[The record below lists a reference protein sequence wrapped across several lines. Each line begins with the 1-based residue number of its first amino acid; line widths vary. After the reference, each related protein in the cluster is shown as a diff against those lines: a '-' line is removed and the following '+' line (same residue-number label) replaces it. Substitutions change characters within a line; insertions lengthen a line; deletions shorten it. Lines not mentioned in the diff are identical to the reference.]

1 MCKRFL
7 TKDYLTCNHG
17 KCCEFCV
24 ICPCIVRKVQSLWH
38 LLYVSWSSLDGLLV
52 CLLWCGFS
60 EFRMIRGSC
69 GRIARNLVDS
79 LHFSWV
85 LCRWS
90 KIWNLTRHG
99 LIYCEMRG
107 IRVIRVIGGRI
118 ERNLVDSLQFSWV
131 LCRRS
136 EIWKSITYVLIIV
149 RSVRNSHDSRAVWAN
164 RAESA

>member
-17 KCCEFCV
+17 KCCEFCI
-24 ICPCIVRKVQSLWH
+24 ICPCIARKVQSLRH
-38 LLYVSWSSLDGLLV
+38 SLYVSWSSLDGLLV

-60 EFRMIRGSC
+60 EFRVIHGSC

-79 LHFSWV
+79 LHFFPGFSV
-85 LCRWS
+85 NGQRS
-90 KIWNLTRHG
+90 ETTRHG

-118 ERNLVDSLQFSWV
+118 ERNLVDSLHFSCV
-131 LCRRS
+131 LCRWS
-136 EIWKSITYVLIIV
+136 EI
-149 RSVRNSHDSRAVWAN
+149 
-164 RAESA
+164 

>member
-1 MCKRFL
+1 MHICEIYAVKYVQKVI

-17 KCCEFCV
+17 KCCEFHV
-24 ICPCIVRKVQSLWH
+24 ICPCIVRMVQNLRH
-38 LLYVSWSSLDGLLV
+38 LLYVSWSSLDGLIV

-60 EFRMIRGSC
+60 EFRVTHGSC

-79 LHFSWV
+79 LQFSWV

-90 KIWNLTRHG
+90 EIGNLTRHG

-107 IRVIRVIGGRI
+107 IRVIGGRI

-131 LCRRS
+131 LCRWS
-136 EIWKSITYVLIIV
+136 EV
-149 RSVRNSHDSRAVWAN
+149 
-164 RAESA
+164 